1 MKQQVINGKTYSI
14 YAHDTIIS
22 DLTTDVENLTAQLN
36 TVESDIN
43 HLIDTIQPNNFTSNV
58 VWSELYRIKNLLK
71 IVAAQAKVK

>member
-14 YAHDTIIS
+14 YAHDAIIS

-36 TVESDIN
+36 TIESDIN
-43 HLIDTIQPNNFTSNV
+43 NLISTIHPNDFTSNV
-58 VWSELYRIKNLLK
+58 VWSELYRIKNMLK

>member
-14 YAHDTIIS
+14 YAHDAIIS

-36 TVESDIN
+36 TIESDIN
-43 HLIDTIQPNNFTSNV
+43 NLISTIHPNDFTSNV